1 MDEFYLYP
9 NDFHFG
15 TADSDRLAV
24 GPGEFVA
31 VGLGGDDTL
40 ISRWDNRE
48 WSLGSLVGGTGDT
61 TYVADG
67 DITEIID
74 SGGRD
79 TLYVP
84 GYRDDFVG
92 AMLNG
97 RDLVLANEW
106 TGQVVMILNFTGAG
120 HVETF
125 VDLADQRLSGRQVED
140 LVYSEGHGNIRFT
153 ELQRLTGDYSVSSQ
167 QFEYSREMDLAIANL
182 NWDNV
187 FEHLA
192 ERGSTDATAIAD
204 AIQYEALPLLSPGA
218 RQMWH
223 DSNAYG
229 ALTNSQ
235 YVGIDDNV
243 PSPAPS
249 PPTLERGVVEDMAL
263 LYQAALD
270 RQPDNPG
277 LAYFVS
283 NLREGQGLQDI
294 ANSFYDADEFRD
306 QFERFDN
313 ASYINQLYLNVLD
326 RPADRQGVDYWL
338 VDIEQNGRTHADVLV
353 SFAQSAE
360 NRTNAEAW
368 ISGLDFDAS
377 ANEWLIA

>member
-1 MDEFYLYP
+1 MDEFYFYSS
-9 NDFHFG
+9 DIYFG
-15 TADSDRLAV
+15 TAGNDSLAA
-24 GPGEFVA
+24 GPGEFAV
-31 VGLGGDDTL
+31 VGLGGNDTL
-40 ISRWDNRE
+40 ISRWDDRE
-48 WSLGSLVGGTGDT
+48 WSLGSLLGGTGDT

-84 GYRDDFVG
+84 GYRDEFVS
-92 AMLNG
+92 ALLNG

-106 TGQVVMILNFTGAG
+106 TGQVVMIVDFTGAG

-125 VDLADQRLSGRQVED
+125 VDLAGQRLSGRQVEN
-140 LVYSEGHGNIRFT
+140 LVYSEGYGNISLID
-153 ELQRLTGDYSVSSQ
+153 LQRLTGDYSVTAQ
-167 QFEYSREMDLAIANL
+167 QFGYLREIDLATARL

-187 FEHLA
+187 FQHLA
-192 ERGSTDATAIAD
+192 ERGNIDATAIAD
-204 AIQYEALPLLSPGA
+204 AIQYETLPLLSPGA
-218 RQMWH
+218 RQMWQ
-223 DSNAYG
+223 DSDAYG

-235 YVGIDDNV
+235 YFGIADNV

-249 PPTLERGVVEDMAL
+249 MPALARGEDMAL

-283 NLREGQGLQDI
+283 NLREGQSLQEI
-294 ANSFYDADEFRD
+294 ANSFYLSGEFRD

-313 ASYINQLYLNVLD
+313 ASYINQLYLNLLD
-326 RPADRQGVDYWL
+326 RPADPQGVDYWL
-338 VDIEQNGRTHADVLV
+338 VDIEQNGRSHADVLV

-360 NRTNAEAW
+360 NRANAEDWLA
-368 ISGLDFDAS
+368 GLAFDATG
-377 ANEWLIA
+377 NEWLIA